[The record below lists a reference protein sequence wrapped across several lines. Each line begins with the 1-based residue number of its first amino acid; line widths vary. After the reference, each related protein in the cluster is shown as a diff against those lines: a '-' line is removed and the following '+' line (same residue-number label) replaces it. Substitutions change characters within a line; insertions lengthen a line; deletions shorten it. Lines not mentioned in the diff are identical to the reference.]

1 MRRKR
6 RRAEAGSAGRKP
18 LSADRA
24 QQRQD
29 SCDRRAQ
36 SWLEGRS
43 GRGVERKRGRESRST
58 ASTPTIDQE
67 GREKEEEVNLREGGK
82 MGRME
87 ERMLLLNRKIED
99 NVSSKEV
106 GHQTEKDSAECSC
119 KITGKRRLG

>member
-1 MRRKR
+1 MRIAGEREESKVRGRVSTDGERERRVASLPFRGRRWKVRRKR

-58 ASTPTIDQE
+58 ASTPTTERE
-67 GREKEEEVNLREGGK
+67 GREKEEE
-82 MGRME
+82 
-87 ERMLLLNRKIED
+87 
-99 NVSSKEV
+99 
-106 GHQTEKDSAECSC
+106 
-119 KITGKRRLG
+119 

>member
-1 MRRKR
+1 MSTDGERESRVASLPFRGRRWKVRRKR
-6 RRAEAGSAGRKP
+6 TRAEAGSAGRKP

-58 ASTPTIDQE
+58 ASTPTIIQE
-67 GREKEEEVNLREGGK
+67 GREKEE
-82 MGRME
+82 
-87 ERMLLLNRKIED
+87 
-99 NVSSKEV
+99 
-106 GHQTEKDSAECSC
+106 
-119 KITGKRRLG
+119 